1 MHMKRLV
8 LLLAL
13 VLAAVAA
20 GSPARA
26 DAPAQHFTEDVTGDE
41 FVCESTV
48 YTIRS
53 GVLAI
58 TVHEGESAS
67 GNENFTVTIVPH
79 DVVLEDA
86 AGSVFS
92 IHGAEWIG
100 GAFNAKTGAFVFTDT
115 AHFNILSVGGGTVGT
130 VRVTFHLSPNGK
142 VVDLDFGTC
151 ELPAE

>member
-1 MHMKRLV
+1 MKRLV

-13 VLAAVAA
+13 VLAGVAA
-20 GSPARA
+20 VSPASA
-26 DAPAQHFTEDVTGDE
+26 NAPAQHFTEDVIGDQ
-41 FVCESTV
+41 FVCGSTV
-48 YTIRS
+48 YTVTS
-53 GVLAI
+53 GVIAI
-58 TVHEGESAS
+58 TVHEGASAS

-130 VRVTFHLSPNGK
+130 VHVTFHLSPNGK

-151 ELPAE
+151 VIVEGD